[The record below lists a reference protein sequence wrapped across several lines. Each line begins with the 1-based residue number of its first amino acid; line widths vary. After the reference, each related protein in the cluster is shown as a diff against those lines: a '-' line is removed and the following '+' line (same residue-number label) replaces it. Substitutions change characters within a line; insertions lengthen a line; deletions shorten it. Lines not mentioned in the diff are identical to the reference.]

1 VLLQS
6 YVNQKEQ
13 LIVHVDLHQ
22 YQVILNKNMYQHE
35 QQIQQVMLSWKE
47 EYHSHE
53 LIHLYSIQLLM
64 MLIVL
69 LNIKMIL
76 KGKKRT

>member
-35 QQIQQVMLSWKE
+35 QQIQQVMLS
-47 EYHSHE
+47 
-53 LIHLYSIQLLM
+53 
-64 MLIVL
+64 
-69 LNIKMIL
+69 
-76 KGKKRT
+76 